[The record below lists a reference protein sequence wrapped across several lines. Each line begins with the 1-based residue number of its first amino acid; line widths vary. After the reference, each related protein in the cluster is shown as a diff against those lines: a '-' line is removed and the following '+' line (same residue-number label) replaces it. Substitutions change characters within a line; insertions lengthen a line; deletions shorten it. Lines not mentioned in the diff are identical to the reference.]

1 MKQTKLVSGWLVPD
15 AVTASAGMCWGGAA
29 PLGDFYR
36 RQFTPVD
43 SISKFF
49 ACNAVGEAEP
59 VRCWLA
65 GLDTWEAEF
74 FDPLFSTRTNWLRK
88 RYVHAL
94 HTVHALPD
102 VRVAAGRLRDGVSDY
117 FP

>member
-1 MKQTKLVSGWLVPD
+1 MKQTKLVSSWLVAD

-29 PLGDFYR
+29 LLGDFYR

-74 FDPLFSTRTNWLRK
+74 SILYFQQVQIGLEQM
-88 RYVHAL
+88 YVHAL